1 MCSSA
6 CAPPP
11 EARRAGGTAR
21 TAAVLGLALTLAACA
36 APPSAPR
43 GAGQGSAAS
52 DAPAKAEQT
61 ARLPAPAETPPAP
74 PAPPPPAL
82 PPIDA
87 DPAQLAGAAPA
98 RLLDLLGPPDLRRR
112 DGPAEF
118 WQYPA
123 EDCVLD
129 LFLYPGG
136 DGAHRVSH
144 WEARGRDG
152 AAVSARTCLARLL
165 TDRVAG
171 TPKG

>member
-61 ARLPAPAETPPAP
+61 ARLPAPAETPPP
-74 PAPPPPAL
+74 PAP

-87 DPAQLAGAAPA
+87 DPAQLAGAASDK
-98 RLLDLLGPPDLRRR
+98 LHDLLGAPGLRRR

-123 EDCVLD
+123 GDCVLD

-136 DGAHRVSH
+136 DGAHRVRH

-152 AAVSARTCLARLL
+152 AAFSARTCLARLL
-165 TDRVAG
+165 TARAAARMG